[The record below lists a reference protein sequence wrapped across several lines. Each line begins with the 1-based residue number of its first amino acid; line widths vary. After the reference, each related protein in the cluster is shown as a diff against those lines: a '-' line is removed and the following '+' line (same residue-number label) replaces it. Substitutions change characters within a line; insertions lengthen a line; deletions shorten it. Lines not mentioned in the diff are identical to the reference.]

1 MTDNDRDLF
10 RKLYNLFAAA
20 AGNINPT
27 EARKMYFNLARSDL
41 FMEALTQASVHAT
54 RGLAYDST
62 TRLTSDEVAE
72 LTTRLGV
79 FSDACKTGDE
89 RSFTS
94 ACQFAATQGWVS
106 VDRG

>member
-20 AGNINPT
+20 ASNANHT
-27 EARKMYFNLARSDL
+27 EARKMEFCFRHRSN

-54 RGLAYDST
+54 RGLAYDSA
-62 TRLTSDEVAE
+62 TRLTADEVAE
-72 LTTRLGV
+72 LTTRLDY
-79 FSDACKTGDE
+79 SDFA
-89 RSFTS
+89 SS
-94 ACQFAATQGWVS
+94 CQFAAVQGWVS